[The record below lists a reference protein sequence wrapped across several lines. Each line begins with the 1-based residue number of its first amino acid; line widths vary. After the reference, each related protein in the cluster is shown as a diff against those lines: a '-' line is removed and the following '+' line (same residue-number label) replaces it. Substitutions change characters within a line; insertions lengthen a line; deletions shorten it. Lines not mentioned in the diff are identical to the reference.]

1 MKAARVVCSAY
12 VVLGVA
18 AIAACHDSPV
28 TPIVTPPSDLPTP
41 SAVDAVV
48 PESPDNVLSAHIFF
62 TTSTAADSVRV
73 TFTENGGATLTTP
86 VHAGKS
92 GRDTI
97 DVLGL
102 KPTTK
107 YSYQVD
113 AITSG
118 EVRSSSIASFTTGE
132 LPADL
137 ADVKMATISGT
148 ASRYAVTGVQTPSGG
163 YAVAF
168 DNSGSV
174 VWYHDFT
181 STGLQVS
188 DVMIQPNGNYTA
200 FIGNTSGFQA
210 LQGYYVEF
218 TPGGREVRTYH
229 APTGYYM
236 DDHEIRLTGEGSA
249 FRAHYITYSIQ
260 TQDLTY
266 MGGQS
271 NVALAGHQ
279 IVRQN
284 DAGVVD
290 FNWDAWDK
298 IEPDEWLGDDAA
310 KQTRTATDFDHPNA
324 ISFDND
330 GNYIISWR
338 NLNQIMAIDSKTGDI
353 LWRLGGANGQ
363 YEFVNDPLG
372 GFSKQHSPKILP
384 NGNLLVYDNGT
395 EHNPQETR
403 VVEYK
408 LDHEA
413 QKATMVW
420 EYHHD
425 PAIYTPFVGWV
436 ERLANGNT
444 WVGFSLAG
452 RAVEVSPAGTVV
464 WESQLK
470 VNGANGSVYR
480 LLPVASLYQ
489 YIAP

>member
-1 MKAARVVCSAY
+1 MRIARIVSSACVVVGA
-12 VVLGVA
+12 A

-28 TPIVTPPSDLPTP
+28 SIVVPPDEPSAP
-41 SAVDAVV
+41 SAVDAVAPAP
-48 PESPDNVLSAHIFF
+48 PENVLSAHVFF
-62 TTSTAADSVRV
+62 TMTSAPDSVRV
-73 TFTENGGATLTTP
+73 TFTENRGSTFTTP
-86 VHAGKS
+86 FRIGKS
-92 GRDTI
+92 GADTI
-97 DVLGL
+97 DVVGL
-102 KPTTK
+102 KPATK

-113 AITSG
+113 AVTG
-118 EVRSSSIASFTTGE
+118 GAQRSSTVLSFITGD
-132 LPADL
+132 LPSDL

-148 ASRYAVTGVQTPSGG
+148 ASRYAVTGVQTVSGG

-168 DNSGSV
+168 DNSGTI

-188 DVMIQPNGNYTA
+188 DVMMQPNGNFTA

-210 LQGYYVEF
+210 LEGYYVEF
-218 TPGGREVRTYH
+218 TPGGREVRTYR
-229 APTGYYM
+229 APSGYYM
-236 DDHEIRLTGEGSA
+236 DDHEIRLTGEGTA
-249 FRAHYITYSIQ
+249 MRAHYITYSIES
-260 TQDLTY
+260 QDLTY
-266 MGGQS
+266 MGGLP

-284 DAGVVD
+284 DAGLQV
-290 FNWDAWDK
+290 FNWNAWDR
-298 IEPDEWLGDDAA
+298 IEPDEWLGDDAT

-324 ISFDND
+324 ISFDNS

-338 NLNQIMAIDSKTGDI
+338 NLNQIMAIDSQTGDI
-353 LWRLGGANGQ
+353 LWRLGGANGE

-372 GFSKQHSPKILP
+372 GFTKQHSPKILP

-395 EHNPQETR
+395 DHSPQETR

-413 QKATMVW
+413 KTATMVW
-420 EYHHD
+420 QYHHD
-425 PAIYTPFVGWV
+425 PPIYTAFVGWV

-452 RAVEVSPAGTVV
+452 RAVEVTPAGAVV

-480 LLPVASLYQ
+480 LLPVASLYH
-489 YIAP
+489 YVAP

>member
-1 MKAARVVCSAY
+1 MRLARVVPTAGL
-12 VVLGVA
+12 VLSVA

-28 TPIVTPPSDLPTP
+28 TPTPILPDPPTP
-41 SAVDAVV
+41 SAVDAVAPV
-48 PESPDNVLSAHIFF
+48 APENVLSAHIFF
-62 TTSTAADSVRV
+62 TTTSAPDSVRV
-73 TFTENGGATLTTP
+73 TLRENGGSIFTTP
-86 VHAGKS
+86 FRTGKS
-92 GRDTI
+92 GADTI

-102 KPTTK
+102 MPATK

-113 AITSG
+113 AITGGSQ
-118 EVRSSSIASFTTGE
+118 RSSTVSSFTTGD

-148 ASRYAVTGVQTPSGG
+148 ASRYAVTGVQTASGG

-168 DNSGSV
+168 DNSGAI

-188 DVMIQPNGNYTA
+188 DVMMQPNGNFTA

-210 LQGYYVEF
+210 LQGYYAEF
-218 TPGGREVRTYH
+218 TPGGREVRTYS
-229 APTGYYM
+229 APSGYYM
-236 DDHEIRLTGEGSA
+236 DDHEIRLTGEGTDM
-249 FRAHYITYSIQ
+249 RAHYITYSIES
-260 TQDLTY
+260 QDLTY

-284 DAGVVD
+284 DAGLVE
-290 FNWDAWDK
+290 FNWNAWDR
-298 IEPDEWLGDDAA
+298 IEVDEWLGDDAA
-310 KQTRTATDFDHPNA
+310 KQTRTATDFNHPNA
-324 ISFDND
+324 ISFDNS

-338 NLNQIMAIDSKTGDI
+338 NLNQIMAIDSQTGDI

-363 YEFVNDPLG
+363 YDFVNDPLG

-395 EHNPQETR
+395 EHSPQETR

-408 LDHEA
+408 LDHLA
-413 QKATMVW
+413 KTATMVW
-420 EYHHD
+420 QYHHD
-425 PAIYTPFVGWV
+425 PAIYTAFVGWV

-452 RAVEVSPAGTVV
+452 RAVEVSPAGAVV

-470 VNGANGSVYR
+470 VNGSNAFVYR
-480 LLPVASLYQ
+480 LLPVASLYH
-489 YIAP
+489 YVAP